1 MPVTGDTLTTETRA
15 AVLPEVAS
23 SADGRRIG
31 RGRARRDRDIRRA
44 PASKGDQRMPLAV
57 GSTAVLLL
65 GALYCLLPVA
75 WVLIASTKDAA
86 ELFSTFTFA
95 PSTHLW
101 DNIVELTAYRDG
113 LYWRWMLNTAIYAG
127 VGAVVST
134 YVSAISGY
142 ALAKYT
148 FAGKGV
154 VFKVL
159 LMGVLVPGVIL
170 AIPQYLLLA
179 QAGLTNT
186 YWSVLLPQLISPYGI
201 YLARIYAAA
210 AVPTDVVESART
222 EGARELFI
230 FHRIALPM
238 MGPGLVTI
246 FLFQFVAVWNNFML
260 PYIMLGNDELFPIT
274 VGLHG
279 LLNQGASLP
288 AMYTLV
294 ITGALLSVVPLI
306 VLFLVL
312 QRYWRVDLA
321 AGAVKA

>member
-1 MPVTGDTLTTETRA
+1 MTTFTDAPADTRA
-15 AVLPEVAS
+15 LITGTSPGS
-23 SADGRRIG
+23 RS
-31 RGRARRDRDIRRA
+31 RRA
-44 PASKGDQRMPLAV
+44 GSRPAGSMHRIAPA
-57 GSTAVLLL
+57 STAVLLL

-75 WVLIASTKDAA
+75 WVVVASTKDAS

-101 DNIVELTAYRDG
+101 SNIVELTGYRDG
-113 LYWRWMLNTAIYAG
+113 LFWRWMANTALYAG
-127 VGAVVST
+127 VGALLSS
-134 YVSAISGY
+134 YVSALSGY
-142 ALAKYT
+142 ALAKFD
-148 FAGKGV
+148 FAGKAT
-154 VFKVL
+154 VFRVL

-179 QAGLTNT
+179 QVGMTNT

-210 AVPTDVVESART
+210 AVPTEIVESGRT
-222 EGARELFI
+222 EGASELKI
-230 FHRIALPM
+230 FHRLALPM
-238 MGPGLVTI
+238 MAPGLVTI
-246 FLFQFVAVWNNFML
+246 FLFQFVAIWNNFML
-260 PYIMLGNDELFPIT
+260 PYIMLGDDRLFPLT
-274 VGLHG
+274 VGLSG

-294 ITGALLSVVPLI
+294 ITGALLSIVPLI